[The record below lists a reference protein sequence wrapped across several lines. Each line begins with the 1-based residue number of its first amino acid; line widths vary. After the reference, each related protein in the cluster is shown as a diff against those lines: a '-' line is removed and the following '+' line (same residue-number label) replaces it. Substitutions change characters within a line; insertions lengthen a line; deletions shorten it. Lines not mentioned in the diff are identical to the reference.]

1 MGEYAGF
8 VDRSRGWLL
17 AVLVTALCA
26 LAAPSGASAQGAP
39 IPMVTYNAHWGE
51 QVDAR
56 TGRWTGKLDLR
67 RIAADIRRTGAEV
80 AMLQELHTYRV
91 RGRGVVNEA
100 RELAKLLRWTSGG
113 VSRHA
118 FFHGSSPVAIWCRR
132 KDGRRVVKWIDGR
145 PGRCQEHGNAILS
158 KRPLLFARFMDL
170 WRPAA
175 RDIYGATEGRG
186 GILAGIS
193 VNGQRLELAT
203 AHLAREPVVATCQ
216 LRDLLA
222 ELSGRGPL
230 VLAGDFNMEVG
241 TETAAAHCSG
251 VPPRPLD
258 QLAALGFTH
267 GEPGGRTYPAHRPR
281 EAIDHFFTS
290 SGVGVEGVQPR
301 SNCRRG
307 RCSSDHR
314 PLVGRVVLGP

>member
-1 MGEYAGF
+1 MGEYAGI
-8 VDRSRGWLL
+8 VDRRRRP
-17 AVLVTALCA
+17 AVAALVAALCA

-56 TGRWTGKLDLR
+56 TGRWTGKLDLA
-67 RIAADIRRTGAEV
+67 RIAADIRRSGAEV

-91 RGRGVVNEA
+91 GGRIVNEA
-100 RELAKLLRWTSGG
+100 RDLAKLLRWTGGG
-113 VSRHA
+113 VARHA
-118 FFHGSSPVAIWCRR
+118 YFHGSVPVAIWCRR
-132 KDGRRVVKWIDGR
+132 KTGQRVVKWIYGR
-145 PGRCQEHGNAILS
+145 PGRCQQHGNAILS
-158 KRPLLFARFMDL
+158 KRPLVSPRFMDL
-170 WRPAA
+170 WKPAA

-186 GILAGIS
+186 GILAGIN

-216 LRDLLA
+216 LRDLLTQ
-222 ELSGRGPL
+222 LSGRSPL

-241 TETAAAHCSG
+241 TETASAHCSG

-258 QLAALGFTH
+258 QLAALGFAH
-267 GEPGGRTYPAHRPR
+267 GGPGGRTYPAHRPR

-290 SGVGVEGVQPR
+290 SGVVAEGVHPQM
-301 SNCRRG
+301 NCRGG

-314 PLVGRVVLGP
+314 PLVATVTLVP

>member
-1 MGEYAGF
+1 M
-8 VDRSRGWLL
+8 DRTRRLRV
-17 AVLVTALCA
+17 AVLTVALCA
-26 LAAPSGASAQGAP
+26 LGAPAGASAQQGAP

-91 RGRGVVNEA
+91 RGRILNEA
-100 RELAKLLRWTSGG
+100 RVLAKLLGWTGGG
-113 VSRHA
+113 VGRHA
-118 FFHGSSPVAIWCRR
+118 YFHGSAPIAIWCRR
-132 KDGRRVVKWIDGR
+132 MSGARVVKWINGS
-145 PGRCQEHGNAILS
+145 PGRCQQHGNAILS
-158 KRPLLFARFMDL
+158 RRPLLSARFMDL

-186 GILAGIS
+186 GILARIR
-193 VNGQRLELAT
+193 VNGQELELAT
-203 AHLAREPVVATCQ
+203 AHLAREPVVGTCQ
-216 LRDLLA
+216 LRDLLTQ
-222 ELSGRGPL
+222 LSGRSPL

-241 TETAAAHCSG
+241 TETASAHCSG

-281 EAIDHFFTS
+281 EAIDHFFAS
-290 SGVGVEGVQPR
+290 PGVVAEGVRPQT
-301 SNCRRG
+301 NCRGG

-314 PLVGRVVLGP
+314 PLAASVTLVP

>member
-1 MGEYAGF
+1 M
-8 VDRSRGWLL
+8 L
-17 AVLVTALCA
+17 AAALCA
-26 LAAPSGASAQGAP
+26 LAVPGGAAAQGAP

-56 TGRWTGKLDLR
+56 TGRWTGKLDLG

-80 AMLQELHTYRV
+80 AMLQELQTYRV
-91 RGRGVVNEA
+91 RGRGTVNEA
-100 RELAKLLRWTSGG
+100 RDLARLLGWTSGG
-113 VSRHA
+113 VARHA
-118 FFHGSSPVAIWCRR
+118 YFHGSAPVAIWCKR
-132 KDGRRVVKWIDGR
+132 KTGRRVVKWIYGR
-145 PGRCQEHGNAILS
+145 PGRCQQHGNAILS

-186 GILAGIS
+186 AILAGIR
-193 VNGQRLELAT
+193 VDGQELQLAT
-203 AHLAREPVVATCQ
+203 AHLAREPVVSTCQ

-222 ELSGRGPL
+222 GLSGRSPL
-230 VLAGDFNMEVG
+230 VLAGDFNLEVG
-241 TETAAAHCSG
+241 TETLNPHCDG

-258 QLAALGFTH
+258 QLAALAFAH

-281 EAIDHFFTS
+281 EAIDHFFANA
-290 SGVGVEGVQPR
+290 GVLVEGVRPL
-301 SNCRRG
+301 SNCRGG

-314 PLVGRVVLGP
+314 PLAATVTLLP